1 MGVDNVDA
9 SNSCV
14 PPSHPLVRQALPLPT
29 ATRGEPL
36 RLDGH
41 GGRLSEGDAARAPLV
56 MYAWNKLVVV
66 REVDVDVGGSP
77 GGGRVGPSGA
87 PSTGGFVYRG
97 HSAPVTACAFSPS
110 GSYVASGDARGR
122 LRVWAYDHEQHLPRL
137 DVQLLAGPIRDVS
150 WDADGR
156 RIAATGDGMQSP
168 ESGKVVQ
175 WDTGVKCGDLAAH
188 SRKKGS
194 AVAFRPGRPMR
205 IATGGAEDA
214 TVFFHGGPPFQR
226 VVGDGTVC
234 ERGHERGAVHCLR
247 YTPDGSAVASVGTD
261 GAACVY
267 DGRTLG
273 LQTKKERL
281 HRSSCYSCCW
291 SRDGTG
297 LLTCG
302 ADGYARLVDRAGGV
316 LKEWNVAGMLGG
328 GGSAGE
334 GSSKVP
340 TGAMQ
345 LGCAFVKGGVPVSVG
360 YNGQIAVLPL
370 EDGRAPTV
378 ITGHQAPIAAME
390 FGGGSCIY
398 TADTDGVIVQWDGD
412 TGRAAGRV
420 SDPERDDPDL
430 LGKVH
435 GGATIT
441 SLAYS
446 AADGVLYSAGWDDR
460 VRTTAGLTCDGCL
473 EMDAQPNAMSCGTAL
488 VAVMTVDG
496 LALVRDGKTVVTG
509 TIRLPY
515 AATAVH
521 LSRDDGTLYVAG
533 EDCSIHVYR
542 VAGDRIG
549 GSADP
554 LDEVHVIAGGHLKP
568 VRSLS
573 LSPDGTRL
581 AAADSRDV
589 CVYDASDGYAPLVPR
604 GRWCFHTQAIGCL
617 AWSPDGSVLASG
629 SNDDGIFLWCPDRK
643 ARRVHY
649 RFAHRG
655 GVTGL
660 RFAKGGDWTL
670 VSSGADGCVNWWDV
684 GADARAKFG
693 L

>member
-14 PPSHPLVRQALPLPT
+14 PPSHPLARQALPLPT
-29 ATRGEPL
+29 PTRGEPL
-36 RLDGH
+36 RLDGD
-41 GGRLSEGDAARAPLV
+41 GGRLSEGDGARAPLV
-56 MYAWNKLVVV
+56 MYGWNKLVVV
-66 REVDVDVGGSP
+66 REVAVAGGGSP
-77 GGGRVGPSGA
+77 SPPPVGPSGA

-97 HSAPVTACAFSPS
+97 HSAPVTACAFNPA
-110 GSYVASGDARGR
+110 GTYVASGDARGR
-122 LRVWAYDHEQHLPRL
+122 LRVWAYDHEEHLPRL
-137 DVQLLAGPIRDVS
+137 DVQLLAGPIRDIS
-150 WDADGR
+150 WDAEGR

-168 ESGKVVQ
+168 ECSKAVQ

-194 AVAFRPGRPMR
+194 SVAFRPGRPMR
-205 IATGGAEDA
+205 IATGGKEDA
-214 TVFFHGGPPFQR
+214 AVFLHKGPPFQR
-226 VVGDGTVC
+226 VVGDPAVC
-234 ERGHERGAVHCLR
+234 ERGHERGAVNCLR
-247 YTPDGSAVASVGTD
+247 YTKDGTAVASVGTD

-267 DGRTLG
+267 DGKTLE
-273 LQTKKERL
+273 LTSKAERL
-281 HRSSCYSCCW
+281 HRSSAFSCCW
-291 SRDGTG
+291 SRDGTR

-302 ADGYARLVDRAGGV
+302 ADGHARLVDRDGR
-316 LKEWNVAGMLGG
+316 LLREWNVAEILGG
-328 GGSAGE
+328 KAGG
-334 GSSKVP
+334 SKVP

-345 LGCAFVKGGVPVSVG
+345 LGCAFVKGDVPVSVG

-370 EDGRAPTV
+370 EDGKEPTV

-390 FGGGSCIY
+390 FGRGNCIY
-398 TADTDGVIVQWDGD
+398 TADTDGVIVKWDGD
-412 TGRAAGRV
+412 TGRAVGRV
-420 SDPERDDPDL
+420 SDPGQDDADL

-435 GGATIT
+435 AGATVT

-446 AADGVLYSAGWDDR
+446 SADDVLYSAGWDDR
-460 VRTTAGLTCDGCL
+460 VRTTSGLTCAGSVG
-473 EMDAQPNAMSCGTAL
+473 MDAQPNAMSCGTSL

-496 LALVRDGKTVVTG
+496 LSLVRGGRAASSSGTV
-509 TIRLPY
+509 RLPY

-533 EDCSIHVYR
+533 EDCSIHVYAVSEEGR
-542 VAGDRIG
+542 EN
-549 GSADP
+549 P
-554 LDEVHVIAGGHLKP
+554 LDEVHVIEGGHLRA

-573 LSPDGTRL
+573 LSPDGTKL

-589 CVYDASDGYAPLVPR
+589 CVYDASGGYAPLVSK
-604 GRWCFHTQAIGCL
+604 GRWCFHTQSVGCL

-629 SNDDGIFLWCPDRK
+629 GNDDSIFLWCPERK

-660 RFAKGGDWTL
+660 RFVGSGRAEGAEWTL
-670 VSSGADGCVNWWDV
+670 VSAGADGCVNWWDV
-684 GADARAKFG
+684 EEDAKTKFG